1 MAANSNRDSVPWIM
15 LTSHYPLYCS
25 TCANIAR
32 ENISAAS
39 WVGPEFGD
47 GSGTLG
53 VAQLGE
59 QTAGAMQASMLA
71 DLEPLM
77 LKYGVDIYAAGH
89 QHQYESM
96 FPVKHGKPT
105 ATHFVNP
112 AAPVHFLTGN
122 GGPPGIDLFGIDPA
136 RGRGEA
142 ASFSNTRSLKFGY
155 GKVHVPNATHFIY
168 QQIANGYLGDKAGAV
183 LDTVVVTQTKHGPFG
198 SSATSQH

>member
-1 MAANSNRDSVPWIM
+1 MAGLTVQAANANRDSVPWIL

-32 ENISAAS
+32 ANISAAS
-39 WVGPEFGD
+39 WVGPEFG
-47 GSGTLG
+47 TG
-53 VAQLGE
+53 VGGALAAAQLGE

-96 FPVKHGKPT
+96 FPVKHGRPT
-105 ATHFVNP
+105 AKNFVNP

-122 GGPPGIDLFGIDPA
+122 GGPPGIDLFGVPAPLKKSNDLFHSHIVAILSLLLASQSFHTATCKIIDHLSCSTRA
-136 RGRGEA
+136 EFA
-142 ASFSNTRSLKFGY
+142 ATCL
-155 GKVHVPNATHFIY
+155 A
-168 QQIANGYLGDKAGAV
+168 
-183 LDTVVVTQTKHGPFG
+183 
-198 SSATSQH
+198 